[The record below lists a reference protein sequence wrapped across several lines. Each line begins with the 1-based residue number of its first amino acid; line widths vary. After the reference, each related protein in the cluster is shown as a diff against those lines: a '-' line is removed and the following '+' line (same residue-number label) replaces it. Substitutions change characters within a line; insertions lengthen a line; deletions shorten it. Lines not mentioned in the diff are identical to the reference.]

1 MSQKEAVTLRFAYFH
16 ANRSGLSTP
25 LPGSIYDGTFTD
37 GKSGGNEVIFA
48 VAQARSDTHAGHYL
62 LNSIGG
68 SAGWTSASNT
78 NATYRRCMTYSV
90 RPVIDPDVQDDYK
103 KYLPE

>member
-25 LPGSIYDGTFTD
+25 LPGSIYDGCFTN
-37 GKSGGNEVIFA
+37 GKSGRNEVIFA
-48 VAQARSDTHAGHYL
+48 VAQTRSDTHAGRWL
-62 LNSIGG
+62 LNSTGG
-68 SAGWTSASNT
+68 LAGWAPTSNTSAV
-78 NATYRRCMTYSV
+78 YRRCMTYSV
-90 RPVIDPDVQDDYK
+90 RPVIDPDVQEDYK